1 MIVGITDVKP
11 IIFDGEGR
19 VKSLFSGAKRPGVGL
34 RVQKIEFKRGI
45 NPTHKSSKIRR

>member
-1 MIVGITDVKP
+1 MA
-11 IIFDGEGR
+11 
-19 VKSLFSGAKRPGVGL
+19 SAKGTGMGL